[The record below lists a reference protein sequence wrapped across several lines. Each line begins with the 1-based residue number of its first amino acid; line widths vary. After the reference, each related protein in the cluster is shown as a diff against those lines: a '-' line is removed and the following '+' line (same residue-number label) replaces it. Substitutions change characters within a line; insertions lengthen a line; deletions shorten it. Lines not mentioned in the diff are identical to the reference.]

1 MYNGYYYGFD
11 MTYLVL
17 VVPALLIAL
26 IAQIQVKSAFSR
38 YARVRC
44 TSGLTG
50 AQAAQRILQANGIT
64 DVRIEHISGKLTD
77 HFDPQAKVI
86 RLSDEVYGVASIAA
100 VGVAAHEAGHAVQYA
115 TDYAPIRIRAAI
127 IPATRIGSN
136 LSWPL
141 LIAGLIFNW
150 SVLVWAGILLF
161 GLVTVFQLAT
171 LPVEFNASRRA
182 LAAIESRNLLTD
194 DELRG
199 ARSVLRAAAMTYAAA
214 LQKHLTTWGFDVR
227 CAEDFRNVLTECTA
241 FDPQLVLLDITLPFY
256 NGYHWCQELR
266 RVSNVPVV
274 FISSASDNMNIV
286 MAMNMGGDDF
296 IAKPF
301 DLNVLLA
308 KIQAILRRTY
318 DFAAP
323 APTLEHRGA
332 VLNTADASLMYQGQ
346 RIELTK
352 NDYRILQTL
361 LERKGSV
368 VSRETLMEKLWE
380 TDSFVD
386 ENTLTV
392 NIARLR
398 RKLEAAGLSDY
409 ITTTKGL
416 GYLIE

>member
-1 MYNGYYYGFD
+1 MYRIFIVED
-11 MTYLVL
+11 D
-17 VVPALLIAL
+17 AA
-26 IAQIQVKSAFSR
+26 IAQAVCEQAESWALE
-38 YARVRC
+38 ARCV
-44 TSGLTG
+44 
-50 AQAAQRILQANGIT
+50 
-64 DVRIEHISGKLTD
+64 
-77 HFDPQAKVI
+77 
-86 RLSDEVYGVASIAA
+86 SDFRRVA
-100 VGVAAHEAGHAVQYA
+100 E
-115 TDYAPIRIRAAI
+115 
-127 IPATRIGSN
+127 
-136 LSWPL
+136 
-141 LIAGLIFNW
+141 
-150 SVLVWAGILLF
+150 
-161 GLVTVFQLAT
+161 
-171 LPVEFNASRRA
+171 E
-182 LAAIESRNLLTD
+182 
-194 DELRG
+194 
-199 ARSVLRAAAMTYAAA
+199 AAAYGP
-214 LQKHLTTWGFDVR
+214 HLI
-227 CAEDFRNVLTECTA
+227 
-241 FDPQLVLLDITLPFY
+241 LLDISLPFFD
-256 NGYHWCQELR
+256 GYHWCRQIR
-266 RVSNVPVV
+266 RTSRVPII
-274 FISSASDNMNIV
+274 FLSSAADNMNIV

-409 ITTTKGL
+409 ITTKKGL